1 MSHVQHVYVHVPF
14 CTRRCAYC
22 DFSIAVRRQVPVQ
35 SYIDGIMRE
44 IDARRLT
51 SVLGVPLD
59 TVYFGGGTPSRLG
72 GDGVA
77 ALLQALRKVMTWV
90 PDAEVTLEANPEDIT
105 TASAAQW
112 KAAGISRLSI
122 GVQSFD
128 DSVLRWMHRVHDAKD
143 AVRAVETARDAGL
156 TAFSLD
162 LIFAVPGTL
171 ERSWARDLDD
181 ALALDPDHISLYG
194 LTIEPYTPL
203 GRWSSRGD
211 VDTASD
217 ERYADEFLMAH
228 ARLTQ
233 AGYEHYEVSNFAKPG
248 KRAMHNSAYW
258 SGRPYLGLGPS
269 AHGFDGAE
277 RRWNES
283 AYAAWLASALAGSDP
298 LGGSEHLTADNRAAE
313 RVYLGLRTSDG
324 LSLAGVEV
332 DIVAPW
338 IEAGWVE
345 SVGTAAEQRVRCT
358 PNGWLVLDKL
368 AGDLTA
374 VPSRS

>member
-1 MSHVQHVYVHVPF
+1 MRHVYVHVPF

-35 SYIDGIMRE
+35 SYIDGLMCE
-44 IDARRLT
+44 LNARQVSRTLT
-51 SVLGVPLD
+51 APLD
-59 TVYFGGGTPSRLG
+59 TLYFGGGTPSRLG
-72 GDGVA
+72 GEGVA
-77 ALLQALRKVMTWV
+77 ALLDALRGAMTWSA
-90 PDAEVTLEANPEDIT
+90 DAEVTLEANPEDIT
-105 TASAAQW
+105 PASAAQW

-128 DSVLRWMHRVHDAKD
+128 DTVLRWMHRVHDAKA
-143 AVRAVETARDAGL
+143 AVRAVHVARDAGL

-162 LIFAVPGTL
+162 LIFAMPGTL
-171 ERSWARDLDD
+171 ARSWSRDLDET
-181 ALALDPDHISLYG
+181 LALDPDHISLYG
-194 LTIEPYTPL
+194 LTVEPYTPL

-228 ARLTQ
+228 ARLTS

-248 KRAMHNSAYW
+248 KRAVHNSAYW
-258 SGRPYLGLGPS
+258 SGRPYLGIGPS
-269 AHGFDGAE
+269 AHGFDGDE
-277 RRWNES
+277 RRWNVS
-283 AYAAWLASALAGSDP
+283 AYAAWLATALAGRDP
-298 LGGSEHLTADNRAAE
+298 VGGAEQLTADNRAAE
-313 RVYLGLRTSDG
+313 RVYLGLRTTEG
-324 LSLAGVEV
+324 LTIAGAEIDV
-332 DIVAPW
+332 VAPW
-338 IEAGWVE
+338 VEAGWLE
-345 SVGTAAEQRVRCT
+345 QVGDGSDPRVRCT